1 MASIRSKIFNIF
13 LRRMVRETGL
23 TGAAGLEVVRQRE
36 ADGGGFL
43 GKLLRSNNIGEKV
56 TIRGPYAEFSGEWV
70 GDETASETL
79 LYLHGGAYFFGGVET
94 HRSMVKKICKLS
106 GLRALVI
113 DYRLAPENPYPAAIE
128 DAEAAYDFL
137 VEQGVRPET
146 LLLAGDSAGGGLSLA
161 LMQKL
166 RENDKPQP
174 RAVALMSPWTDLTMS
189 GKSYKERYD
198 RDPMIDAEKIVDA
211 IDFYCPNQDKKNP
224 LISPLFADLTGFPP
238 MFVQVGSEEVL
249 FDDSEKLVQ
258 KAKKAG
264 IQTEFEI
271 WDGMPHVFQMA
282 HGFVPE
288 SQAALK
294 NMAGFFNR

>member
-56 TIRGPYAEFSGEWV
+56 TVRGPYAEFSGEWV

-79 LYLHGGAYFFGGVET
+79 LYLHGGGYFFGGVET

-224 LISPLFADLTGFPP
+224 LISPLFADLSGFPP

>member
-271 WDGMPHVFQMA
+271 WDGMAHVFQMA

>member
-56 TIRGPYAEFSGEWV
+56 TIRGPYAEFTGEWV

-166 RENDKPQP
+166 RENDKPLP

-224 LISPLFADLTGFPP
+224 LISPLFADLIGFPP